1 MIVEL
6 PNGQEL
12 EFPDNTSPDVMRE
25 AIAKHFPEYSQ
36 MYATRKKPTGLNAV
50 AQDIGNSVSGLP
62 GAAYEFITELPGMA
76 WESAKQVGTNPVRSV
91 GNLGAGFLEGLKGL
105 ANIPSNIAGYLESRD
120 IGRGPVEEFIK
131 GGHIGDTGLE
141 QKVFG
146 EEQPGDALLRG
157 LTSFISGGGAV
168 GMAQKGLKGLGT
180 RLAGT
185 SAYATG
191 QNQDPLQ
198 ASLLGFLGEGATKGA
213 QKISRSSPFT
223 PSSPLSNTE
232 LREALELTKG
242 TQTGLGD
249 VLENPFLKRTLE
261 NRLTDIP
268 FSGAPQAMQR
278 TAQEITN
285 RGQQI
290 MEKLGASADSA
301 NVGQSLQDALIRA
314 DQEVRSTKSKKF
326 GMLNKEAEK
335 EGVTTD
341 RANLRRVARDMQQ
354 DIYADKDLAHV
365 TDPKLKSQLDNLAE
379 GKTIE
384 EIRAK
389 HAGERVQQADEFSL
403 KKTDFLRS
411 ELGDRAA
418 EAFDK
423 GNTGLGLFYKR
434 LREAAEKDI
443 NQSIE
448 KSGSPKLKGL
458 RDEAFDYYQNHF
470 LEFEDP
476 NIRKFTFGKG
486 DSDLLVSHFLRKS
499 TQNDRSNLLE
509 KLTSKL
515 TPEQRDLVAHR
526 YFSEAMQEGEL
537 NPMKFKTL
545 YKKLG
550 TRQKETLFTPEQ
562 LKELSNYTKLVQKN
576 TEPLS
581 IMFNP
586 KTGARNTGAL
596 PWLTSASGLGAALM
610 TGEPLTGLAVAG
622 APIVAGRPLTKYL
635 TDEAR
640 RTKVVENIIKSR
652 QKQIMPQQNFGPY
665 INALIQSQRQSGNKN
680 QELGQELEGEYDGLR

>member
-12 EFPDNTSPDVMRE
+12 EFPDNTSPEVMRS
-25 AIAKHFPEYSQ
+25 AIAKHFPEYAQ
-36 MYATRKKPTGLNAV
+36 MYAQGQKPTGLNAV
-50 AQDIGNSVSGLP
+50 GQDISNSITGLP
-62 GAAYEFITELPGMA
+62 GAVYDFATELPGMA
-76 WESAKQVGTNPVRSV
+76 WESAKQVGTNPGRAAT
-91 GNLGAGFLEGLKGL
+91 NLGAGFLEGLKGL
-105 ANIPSNIAGYLESRD
+105 ANIPSNVAGYLESRD

-131 GGHIGDTGLE
+131 GAHIGDTGLE

-146 EEQPGDALLRG
+146 AEQPGDALLRG
-157 LTSFISGGGAV
+157 LTSFMSGGGGL
-168 GMAQKGLKGLGT
+168 GMTQKGLMGLGK
-180 RLAGT
+180 RMGGA
-185 SAYATG
+185 SMYATG
-191 QNQDPLQ
+191 QDQDPLQ
-198 ASLLGFLGEGATKGA
+198 ASLLSLLGEGATKGV
-213 QKISRSSPFT
+213 QKLSNSRPFT
-223 PSSPLSNTE
+223 PSSPLNDTE
-232 LREALELTKG
+232 LRDALAITKG
-242 TQTGLGD
+242 TETGLGD
-249 VLENPFLKRTLE
+249 VLENPFLKKTLE

-278 TAQEITN
+278 TAEEVTN
-285 RGQQI
+285 RGRNI
-290 MEKLGASADSA
+290 MDKLGAGAENA
-301 NVGQSLQDALIRA
+301 NVGQSLQEALIKA
-314 DQEVRSTKSKKF
+314 EQEVRGTKTKKF
-326 GMLNKEAEK
+326 SQLNQAAAK
-335 EGVTTD
+335 EGVITD
-341 RANLRRVARDMQQ
+341 RSNLRKVARDMQN
-354 DIYADKDLAHV
+354 DIHADRDLAHV
-365 TDPKLKSQLDNLAE
+365 TDAKLKTLIDQLAE
-379 GKTIE
+379 GKTLE
-384 EIRAK
+384 EMQGK
-389 HAGERVQQADEFSL
+389 HAGDRVQKADQFSL
-403 KKTDFLRS
+403 KKTDFLRA

-443 NQSIE
+443 KQSIE
-448 KSGSPKLKGL
+448 KSGSSELKGL
-458 RDEAFDYYQNHF
+458 RDDAFKYYKDHF

-476 NIRKFTFGKG
+476 NIRKFTFGNG

-515 TPEQRDLVAHR
+515 TPEQKDLVSHR

-550 TRQKETLFTPEQ
+550 ERQKETLFSPAQ
-562 LKELSNYTKLVQKN
+562 RKELSNYTSLVQKN
-576 TEPLS
+576 TEPLT

-622 APIVAGRPLTKYL
+622 APIVVGRPLTKYL
-635 TDEAR
+635 TSEAR
-640 RTKVVENIIKSR
+640 RQKIVENIIKSR
-652 QKQIMPQQNFGPY
+652 QKAPPKNLAPY
-665 INALIQSQRQSGNKN
+665 INALIQGQHTYGGN
-680 QELGQELEGEYDGLR
+680 QELEGEQNGFR